1 MAKLFIEDLD
11 VKGKKVL
18 MRVDFNVPLD
28 EHQNITDDTR
38 IRAALPSIKYIIE
51 NGGKAVLMS
60 HLGRPK
66 GEIKEDMRL
75 KPAADRLGEILG
87 VTVKCAPDCVGPDV
101 ERMANDLGV
110 GEVLMLE
117 NLRFHKE
124 EEANDSGFAA
134 ELAKLGDVYV
144 NDAFGTAHRAHAST
158 GGVTAHFDQ
167 CAAGYLLIKEIEFLG
182 GALAEPK
189 RPFVAILGGAKVS
202 SKLGVI
208 ESLLEKVDTLLIGGG
223 MSYTFLKAQGHNVG
237 DSLLEEDLVE
247 TAREMMDFAEK
258 KGVALMV
265 PEDYVVADKF
275 DNDADLKVVASDGIE
290 DGWMGMDMGPD
301 STAKFQEVIKGAAT
315 VLWNGPVGVFEMPNF
330 AKGTNA
336 IAATVAETDCISIVG
351 GGDSISAINKSG
363 VADRISHI
371 STGGGASL
379 EYIENGTLPGIEAL
393 TDK

>member
-11 VKGKKVL
+11 VKGKTVL

-28 EHQNITDDTR
+28 EHRNITDDTR
-38 IRAALPSIKYIIE
+38 IRAALPSIKYIME

-66 GEIKEDMRL
+66 GEIKENMRL
-75 KPAADRLGEILG
+75 KPVADRLGEILG
-87 VTVKCAPDCVGPDV
+87 IKVKCAPDCIGPEV
-101 ERMANDLGV
+101 EQMAKELGQ
-110 GEVLMLE
+110 GRVLLLE
-117 NLRFHKE
+117 NLRFHRE
-124 EEANDSGFAA
+124 EEQNDNEFAA
-134 ELAKLGDVYV
+134 QLAKLGDLYV

-158 GGVTAHFDQ
+158 VGVTAYIDQ
-167 CAAGYLLIKEIEFLG
+167 CAAGYLLIKEIKFLG
-182 GALAEPK
+182 GALTEPK

-208 ESLLEKVDTLLIGGG
+208 KSLLEKVDTLLIGGG

-237 DSLLEEDLVE
+237 DSLLEQDLVE
-247 TAREMMDFAEK
+247 TAREMIDLAKE
-258 KGVALMV
+258 KGVQLLI

-275 DNDADLKVVASDGIE
+275 DSEANFKVVAADGIE
-290 DGWMGMDMGPD
+290 AGWMGMDMGPK
-301 STAKFQEVIKGAAT
+301 STAKFIEVIKRAAT
-315 VLWNGPVGVFEMPNF
+315 VLWNGPVGVFEMEHF

-336 IAATVAETDCISIVG
+336 IAATVAATDCISIVG

-393 TDK
+393 TDN

>member
-1 MAKLFIEDLD
+1 MAKLFIEDID

-28 EHQNITDDTR
+28 ADQSITDDTR

-66 GEIKEDMRL
+66 GEIKPGMSL
-75 KPAADRLGEILG
+75 KPVADRLGEILG
-87 VTVKCAPDCVGPDV
+87 TTVKCAPDCVGPEV
-101 ERMANDLGV
+101 EQMANELGE

-124 EEANDSGFAA
+124 EEKNDSGFAA
-134 ELAKLGDVYV
+134 KLAKLGDVYI

-158 GGVTAHFDQ
+158 GGVTAHFDK
-167 CAAGYLLIKEIEFLG
+167 CAAGYLLIKEIKFLG

-223 MSYTFLKAQGHNVG
+223 MAYTFLKAQGHNVG

-247 TAREMMDFAEK
+247 TAREMIAFAKE
-258 KGVALMV
+258 KGVQLLV

-275 DNDADLKVVASDGIE
+275 DSEANFKVVASDGIE
-290 DGWMGMDMGPD
+290 DGWMGMDMGPE
-301 STAKFQEVIKGAAT
+301 STAKFKEVIKSAAT
-315 VLWNGPVGVFEMPNF
+315 VLWNGPVGVFEMPSF

-363 VADRISHI
+363 VADKISHI

-379 EYIENGTLPGIEAL
+379 EYIENGTLPGIETL